1 MQTYILLYVKM
12 EILTNNGLLSIE
24 KIECVSLVTTMRKGE
39 PMNMFSYGQLL
50 LLL

>member
-1 MQTYILLYVKM
+1 MQTDILLYVKM

-24 KIECVSLVTTMRKGE
+24 YIECESLVTTMK
-39 PMNMFSYGQLL
+39 SWAYDKYYGQLL